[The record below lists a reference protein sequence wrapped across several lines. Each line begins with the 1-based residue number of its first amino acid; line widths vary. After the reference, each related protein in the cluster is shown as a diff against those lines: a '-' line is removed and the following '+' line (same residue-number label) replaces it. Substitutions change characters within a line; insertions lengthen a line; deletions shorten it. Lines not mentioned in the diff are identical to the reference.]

1 MGIDFKLYGEFVPG
15 NDSWLSF
22 SLMDTDMKLNGKHA
36 PLPTDQRYA
45 FNLFL
50 ADYIPGTERLK
61 GYLKLALADG
71 LPFAAP
77 HRDVTDNN
85 FRAPAYKR
93 CDLGFSYRIIDNER
107 TTIRPGADGK
117 ASATV
122 YSRRNNRILL
132 RNLWLGI
139 DCLNLFGINNV
150 NSYYWVN
157 DVANNQYAVPN
168 YLTGRQVNIKLT
180 ADF

>member
-1 MGIDFKLYGEFVPG
+1 MIPLSRMLY
-15 NDSWLSF
+15 
-22 SLMDTDMKLNGKHA
+22 
-36 PLPTDQRYA
+36 Y
-45 FNLFL
+45 
-50 ADYIPGTERLK
+50 
-61 GYLKLALADG
+61 
-71 LPFAAP
+71 
-77 HRDVTDNN
+77 
-85 FRAPAYKR
+85 
-93 CDLGFSYRIIDNER
+93 
-107 TTIRPGADGK
+107 
-117 ASATV
+117 
-122 YSRRNNRILL
+122 NRILL